1 MLNEREIFGVSA
13 AEFVDQAPVSGD
25 TALDRG
31 QAKLAVE
38 VGNLGQ
44 RSAEHIVV
52 EPCGG

>member
-13 AEFVDQAPVSGD
+13 AEFVDQALVSSD

-31 QAKLAVE
+31 QTQLAVE

-44 RSAEHIVV
+44 RGA
-52 EPCGG
+52 